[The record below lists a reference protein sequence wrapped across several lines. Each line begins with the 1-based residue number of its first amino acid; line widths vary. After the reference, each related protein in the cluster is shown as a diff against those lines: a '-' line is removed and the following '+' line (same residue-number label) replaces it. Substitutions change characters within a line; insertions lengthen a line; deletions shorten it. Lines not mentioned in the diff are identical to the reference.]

1 MDWVEFDVK
10 VLLDGEMVS
19 MHDNTVDRTTN
30 GTGDITTMTYDEV
43 SRLDA
48 SKGFTLGFV
57 PVPRVEEILEVL
69 ASSPNYV
76 RAEMHVHNVYDPL
89 PLINLLKKYGVQDRC
104 YVNTGRVELFEYI
117 RNDLGDHETL
127 LGLSRGAENDETAE
141 ICNRLDIVY
150 LCVANKALNTD
161 YVDHIHNYCSEKPIF
176 IQCTPVQTEEDW
188 QRMLDIG
195 VDVIQ
200 TDFPE
205 ALDFFL
211 EENGYPKE

>member
-1 MDWVEFDVK
+1 MGFPENTLITLREACKFGVDWVEFDVK

-76 RAEMHVHNVYDPL
+76 
-89 PLINLLKKYGVQDRC
+89 Q
-104 YVNTGRVELFEYI
+104 GR
-117 RNDLGDHETL
+117 N
-127 LGLSRGAENDETAE
+127 A
-141 ICNRLDIVY
+141 C
-150 LCVANKALNTD
+150 
-161 YVDHIHNYCSEKPIF
+161 P
-176 IQCTPVQTEEDW
+176 
-188 QRMLDIG
+188 
-195 VDVIQ
+195 
-200 TDFPE
+200 
-205 ALDFFL
+205 
-211 EENGYPKE
+211 